1 MVSTPVPDS
10 SPPVVVCVDDDP
22 QVLSAVQRLLRREP
36 YELLTTEKP
45 ETALRWLVER
55 GVGLLITD
63 LRMPDMDGSDL
74 VKVVEERFPET
85 ASLILTGY
93 PDLAPTRTGPR
104 LIAKP
109 WDDAELKDAIRA
121 LLLGRAVPR
130 EIVGF
135 RPQPGEDKGRLL
147 VVAEDPRVRG
157 RAGAA
162 APAERFDVHV
172 ALHPDEGLR
181 LIKDLHPA
189 VEVVVVDSRIT
200 VWPLRQALPDAT
212 IIVLAE
218 APSSEEIRRWYD
230 MGIEQVLRL
239 SVSTNALSAA
249 VHHCVLRVR
258 EQRKDARRRAIER
271 SRRAA
276 DPWWKR
282 GGRTVLGW
290 MRAPARSRVGERR
303 ILLGFSAAAVLI
315 GVFLGITWRAIQQI
329 PPLDFLG
336 AGSDPMDRFRW
347 MSVQEQAQRRWY
359 LEQELQIQREIQAE
373 TQRDHELQLR
383 PPPRAQERPDLLE
396 PKKR

>member
-303 ILLGFSAAAVLI
+303 ILLGFSAA
-315 GVFLGITWRAIQQI
+315 
-329 PPLDFLG
+329 
-336 AGSDPMDRFRW
+336 
-347 MSVQEQAQRRWY
+347 
-359 LEQELQIQREIQAE
+359 
-373 TQRDHELQLR
+373 
-383 PPPRAQERPDLLE
+383 
-396 PKKR
+396 